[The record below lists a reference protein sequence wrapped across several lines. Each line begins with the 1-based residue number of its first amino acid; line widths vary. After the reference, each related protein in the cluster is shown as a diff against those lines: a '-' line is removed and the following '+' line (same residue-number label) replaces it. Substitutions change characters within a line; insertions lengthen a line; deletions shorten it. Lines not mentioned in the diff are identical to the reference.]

1 MERGRELGLWR
12 RGVVGGGEGGV
23 GAVGGRVG
31 WGPVLVLLIIFMG
44 AVKSNNFFFL
54 DCVKLFLV

>member
-1 MERGRELGLWR
+1 MEK
-12 RGVVGGGEGGV
+12 GGSGWEGGV

-31 WGPVLVLLIIFMG
+31 WGPILVLLIIFMG

-54 DCVKLFLV
+54 TVLNYF